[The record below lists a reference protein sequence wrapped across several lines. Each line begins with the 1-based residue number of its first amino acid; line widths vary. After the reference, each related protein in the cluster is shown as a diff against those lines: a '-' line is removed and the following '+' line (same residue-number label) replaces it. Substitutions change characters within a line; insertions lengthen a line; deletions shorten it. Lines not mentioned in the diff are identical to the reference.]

1 MGRVVFL
8 NRYVFEVI
16 FSDRGDRVGLF
27 GRGRGRK
34 WGVKGEVRF
43 IKR

>member
-1 MGRVVFL
+1 MGRAVSL
-8 NRYVFEVI
+8 NRHVPEVT
-16 FSDRGDRVGLF
+16 FSDRGDRVGLL

-34 WGVKGEVRF
+34 WGAKGEVRF